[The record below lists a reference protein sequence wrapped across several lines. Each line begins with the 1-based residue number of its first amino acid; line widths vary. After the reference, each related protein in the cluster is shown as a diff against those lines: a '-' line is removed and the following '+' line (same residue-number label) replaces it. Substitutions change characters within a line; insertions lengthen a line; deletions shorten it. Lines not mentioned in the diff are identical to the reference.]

1 MPAYAIGQL
10 FIKNKDW
17 LEEYSSKIGP
27 LLKKHQGHV
36 IAKGKPSQ
44 LEGKAELPQVL
55 ITIEFPN
62 LRLAHAWYDDPA
74 NQSLVKL
81 RQTGSHFELLLVDGK
96 EKRKRG

>member
-17 LEEYSSKIGP
+17 LEEYTSKIGP
-27 LLKKHQGHV
+27 LFEKHQGRI

-44 LEGKAELPQVL
+44 LEGQAELPQVL

-62 LRLAHAWYDDPA
+62 LTLAQAWYNDPD

-81 RQTGSHFELLLVDGK
+81 RQTGSHFELLLVDGV
-96 EKRKRG
+96 E